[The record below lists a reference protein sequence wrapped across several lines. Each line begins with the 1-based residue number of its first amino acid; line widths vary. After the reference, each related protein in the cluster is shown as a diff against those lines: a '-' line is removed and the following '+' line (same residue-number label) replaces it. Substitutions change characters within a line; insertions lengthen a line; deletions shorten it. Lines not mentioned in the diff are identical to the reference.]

1 MLLKISYQIGPKI
14 KLSYV
19 MSKEFQALLSPS
31 PVISDLLVDI
41 VGPKLSHLLTWG
53 ANLTNP

>member
-1 MLLKISYQIGPKI
+1 MGPNI

-31 PVISDLLVDI
+31 PIISDLLVDI